1 MDHSFKSIY
10 RAPVK
15 SIIYI
20 LLLSLAATSLCVSI
34 AIWKYST
41 ESIKEVRNTFTTI
54 GVFSEMNFTEQ
65 SYVKADP
72 PLYDYSMLL
81 KVKNSASESIYALST
96 DRREFVMGFNE
107 NISPDNSMRNEK
119 EKYPYAMSI
128 VTGICES
135 IEFSKNSI
143 NYTALIRIDYDD
155 LNIIPKYIT
164 NVYTPEIME
173 INGIYITSD
182 NQKPFKVGEKY
193 IIYAYVDGLNP
204 NNDYLSATVDKW
216 AYDYHKYEEIIFYDP
231 ATMKEEFSEMPDDK
245 PYFKLTDDSLYMM
258 QRIETTAE
266 DFLEQDNG
274 LWSDR
279 VEQCYVT
286 QHSVEIVLTNNINS
300 IYMFNNGDAYII
312 QGRNITKE
320 ECSSGA
326 NVCIVSTQFSSMNNI
341 KVGDKL
347 KLNVYENN
355 FKIVSHIIS
364 KANRET
370 GWQTIQGKDTV
381 DIWLSKGFDVDK
393 GFYKEVEYEI
403 VGTYLV
409 DNRGDKNEFN
419 FINNTMFAPSES
431 IEGSFNTEPT
441 VLTLKRYT
449 DKLIYTDLLRTSVP
463 GSFSVVIKNGYAEHF
478 EADMEQAGYGG
489 IFRYFDQ
496 GYSKVSK
503 TLDEYSQ
510 ISLLVALIS
519 IGVWMTV
526 VVVFIVTC
534 NSKSRKDIAIMRSL
548 GSPKGRAYMTQL
560 FTVFILSFMAL
571 VICIIAGLYVYNIV
585 TDIAYADMA
594 KGSNAASILKNVIE
608 SSKGAVVVVAI
619 TQFLTIIGAFAIVL
633 SIQVRQNVMV
643 MMRKGKKQ

>member
-1 MDHSFKSIY
+1 M
-10 RAPVK
+10 
-15 SIIYI
+15 
-20 LLLSLAATSLCVSI
+20 
-34 AIWKYST
+34 
-41 ESIKEVRNTFTTI
+41 
-54 GVFSEMNFTEQ
+54 
-65 SYVKADP
+65 
-72 PLYDYSMLL
+72 
-81 KVKNSASESIYALST
+81 
-96 DRREFVMGFNE
+96 
-107 NISPDNSMRNEK
+107 
-119 EKYPYAMSI
+119 
-128 VTGICES
+128 
-135 IEFSKNSI
+135 
-143 NYTALIRIDYDD
+143 
-155 LNIIPKYIT
+155 
-164 NVYTPEIME
+164 
-173 INGIYITSD
+173 
-182 NQKPFKVGEKY
+182 
-193 IIYAYVDGLNP
+193 
-204 NNDYLSATVDKW
+204 
-216 AYDYHKYEEIIFYDP
+216 
-231 ATMKEEFSEMPDDK
+231 
-245 PYFKLTDDSLYMM
+245 
-258 QRIETTAE
+258 
-266 DFLEQDNG
+266 
-274 LWSDR
+274 
-279 VEQCYVT
+279 
-286 QHSVEIVLTNNINS
+286 
-300 IYMFNNGDAYII
+300 
-312 QGRNITKE
+312 
-320 ECSSGA
+320 
-326 NVCIVSTQFSSMNNI
+326 
-341 KVGDKL
+341 
-347 KLNVYENN
+347 
-355 FKIVSHIIS
+355 
-364 KANRET
+364 
-370 GWQTIQGKDTV
+370 
-381 DIWLSKGFDVDK
+381 
-393 GFYKEVEYEI
+393 
-403 VGTYLV
+403 